1 MTDRTFDTCTECGK
15 ECEVWMVRDEI
26 WLCDECIDLYGWE
39 QCDICEDFYVYD
51 AVEFTDL
58 PDGRHVCEY
67 CMEDIDLED
76 E

>member
-1 MTDRTFDTCTECGK
+1 MTYRTSGVCADCGK
-15 ECEVWMVRDEI
+15 ECELWMIRDDL
-26 WLCDECIDLYGWE
+26 WLCDECTESDGWE
-39 QCDICEDFYVYD
+39 QCDICEDFYTYD

-67 CMEDIDLED
+67 CMEDYPWD